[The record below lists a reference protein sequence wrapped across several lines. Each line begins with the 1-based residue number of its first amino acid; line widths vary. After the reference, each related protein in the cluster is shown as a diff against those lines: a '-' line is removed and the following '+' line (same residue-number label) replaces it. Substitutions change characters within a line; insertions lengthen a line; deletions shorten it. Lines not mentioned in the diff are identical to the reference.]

1 MKPERVEVI
10 GATMRT
16 EDGRLYKSLKHYKK
30 YESLRRITNIASYP
44 DARLKG
50 RLQDGKTREQVL
62 YPDFRIVCQKLS
74 HVGLSSAAL
83 LR

>member
-1 MKPERVEVI
+1 
-10 GATMRT
+10 
-16 EDGRLYKSLKHYKK
+16 
-30 YESLRRITNIASYP
+30 
-44 DARLKG
+44 
-50 RLQDGKTREQVL
+50 VL